1 MGPSLEQ
8 GSFLRSPIRPR
19 PQNGAHNLLVI
30 FDMSFFSEAP
40 KCHLRILC
48 RKSVPRHEGTVRVE
62 IQTSELGLRVVWFE
76 GLGTSKM
83 DNTKTTELGLR
94 V

>member
-1 MGPSLEQ
+1 MGLSLEQ

-48 RKSVPRHEGTVRVE
+48 GKSAPRHEGTVRVE
-62 IQTSELGLRVVWFE
+62 SQTPELGLRVVWFE
-76 GLGTSKM
+76 GLGVSKLGSA
-83 DNTKTTELGLR
+83 KTTESGLQ